1 MAAHLLVPL
10 LRVALYRVRVLFDW
24 CLAIG
29 ELLIPATRVVHRNF
43 HFLLRLSVSPF
54 PQAEPHQCST

>member
-24 CLAIG
+24 SLATR
-29 ELLIPATRVVHRNF
+29 ELLIPAPLVVHLSF
-43 HFLLRLSVSPF
+43 HFLLRLPVSPF

>member
-1 MAAHLLVPL
+1 MAAHLLVT

-29 ELLIPATRVVHRNF
+29 ELLIPATLVVHRHF
-43 HFLLRLSVSPF
+43 HFLLRLPVSPF